1 MLEEFKD
8 NKQLVRMS
16 PFLVATA
23 MGKADGIFLEEE
35 KVVELSHFEDFSL
48 HSEDFTASAEIFLD
62 LENDDFHHI
71 WELDIDEILSALK
84 ELPTAAR
91 IVLGLDAVQLVE
103 MLERVVLQVARADG
117 DVHDL
122 EISVA
127 VEIETILDS
136 IRDDSNKIKEANLDE
151 SPYTITDVESQEIDD
166 AIEEYT
172 ESSEDSENY

>member
-8 NKQLVRMS
+8 NKHLVRMS

-35 KVVELSHFEDFSL
+35 KVVELSHFEEFSL
-48 HSEDFTASAEIFLD
+48 HADEFTANAELFLN

-71 WELDIDEILSALK
+71 WEMEINEILEALK

-91 IVLGLDAVQLVE
+91 IVLGLDAEHLVE
-103 MLERVVLQVARADG
+103 MLERVVLQVARSDG

-122 EISVA
+122 EIATAGELEV
-127 VEIETILDS
+127 IFDS
-136 IRDDSNKIKEANLDE
+136 IRDDSSVLNETNFDN
-151 SPYTITDVESQEIDD
+151 SPYDISDIESKEIIDS
-166 AIEEYT
+166 IEEYNQ
-172 ESSEDSENY
+172 ENSSED

>member
-8 NKQLVRMS
+8 NKHLVRMS

-35 KVVELSHFEDFSL
+35 KVVELSHFEEFSL
-48 HSEDFTASAEIFLD
+48 HADEFTANAELFLD

-71 WELDIDEILSALK
+71 WEMEINEILEALK

-91 IVLGLDAVQLVE
+91 IVLGLDAEHLVE
-103 MLERVVLQVARADG
+103 MLERVVLQVARSDG

-122 EISVA
+122 EIATAGELEV
-127 VEIETILDS
+127 VFDS
-136 IRDDSNKIKEANLDE
+136 IRDDSSVLNETNFDN
-151 SPYTITDVESQEIDD
+151 SPYDISDIESKDIIDSIDEYNQEN
-166 AIEEYT
+166 
-172 ESSEDSENY
+172 SSED

>member
-8 NKQLVRMS
+8 NKHLVRMS

-35 KVVELSHFEDFSL
+35 KVVELSHFEEFSL
-48 HSEDFTASAEIFLD
+48 HADEFTANAELFLN

-71 WELDIDEILSALK
+71 WEMEVNEILEALK

-91 IVLGLDAVQLVE
+91 IVLGLDAEHLVE
-103 MLERVVLQVARADG
+103 MLERVVLQVARSDG

-122 EISVA
+122 EIATAGELEV
-127 VEIETILDS
+127 IFDS
-136 IRDDSNKIKEANLDE
+136 IRDDSSVLNETNFDN
-151 SPYTITDVESQEIDD
+151 SPYDISDIESKEIIDSIDEYNQEN
-166 AIEEYT
+166 
-172 ESSEDSENY
+172 SSED

>member
-8 NKQLVRMS
+8 NKHLVRMS

-35 KVVELSHFEDFSL
+35 KVVELSHFEEFSL
-48 HSEDFTASAEIFLD
+48 HADEFTANAELFLN

-71 WELDIDEILSALK
+71 WEMEINEILEALK

-91 IVLGLDAVQLVE
+91 IVLGLDAEHLVE
-103 MLERVVLQVARADG
+103 MLERVVLQVARSDG

-122 EISVA
+122 EIATAGELEV
-127 VEIETILDS
+127 IFDS
-136 IRDDSNKIKEANLDE
+136 IRDDSSVLNETNFDN
-151 SPYTITDVESQEIDD
+151 SPYDISDIESKEIIDSIDEYNQEN
-166 AIEEYT
+166 
-172 ESSEDSENY
+172 SSED

>member
-8 NKQLVRMS
+8 NKHLVRMS

-48 HSEDFTASAEIFLD
+48 HADEFSANAEVFLD
-62 LENDDFHHI
+62 LEKDDLHHI
-71 WELDIDEILSALK
+71 WEMEIKEIIEALK

-91 IVLGLDAVQLVE
+91 IVLGLDAEHLVE
-103 MLERVVLQVARADG
+103 MLERVVLQVARSDG

-122 EISVA
+122 EIAVA
-127 VEIETILDS
+127 GELEAIFDS
-136 IRDDSNKIKEANLDE
+136 IRDDSTTLNETNFDN
-151 SPYTITDVESQEIDD
+151 SPYDISD
-166 AIEEYT
+166 IETKELKDSISEYN
-172 ESSEDSENY
+172 EENSPEE

>member
-8 NKQLVRMS
+8 NKYLVRMS

-35 KVVELSHFEDFSL
+35 KVVELSHFEEFSL
-48 HSEDFTASAEIFLD
+48 HAEEFTANAELFLD

-71 WELDIDEILSALK
+71 WELEINEILEALK

-91 IVLGLDAVQLVE
+91 IVLGLDAEHLVE
-103 MLERVVLQVARADG
+103 MLERVVLQVARSDG

-122 EISVA
+122 EIATAGELEV
-127 VEIETILDS
+127 IFDS
-136 IRDDSNKIKEANLDE
+136 IRDDSSVLNETNFDN
-151 SPYTITDVESQEIDD
+151 SPYDISDIESKEIIDSIDEYNQEN
-166 AIEEYT
+166 
-172 ESSEDSENY
+172 SSED